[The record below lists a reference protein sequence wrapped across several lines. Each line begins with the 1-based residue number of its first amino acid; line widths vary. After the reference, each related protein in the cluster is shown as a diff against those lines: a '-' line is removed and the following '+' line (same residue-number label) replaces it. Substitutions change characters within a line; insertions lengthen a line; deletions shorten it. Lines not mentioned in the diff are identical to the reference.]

1 MGRLSLYIFII
12 ALMAL
17 PVVASTTALKPQ
29 ASAQPTPSHA
39 TVTLLHASSNI
50 ARRSEIV
57 IVAQAP
63 DVSHPPSIGTPAFL
77 TRLVELEPKL
87 SVLRSFRI
95 GSKAIV
101 VASMLRE
108 RLPAFKAAAAAVP
121 GVDFI
126 EADQRRNSTRL
137 NDPYFRGRGLWGQSF
152 DDQWAIKRVG
162 YTDDKKSAWA
172 KAGSDLKP
180 VTVAVV
186 DTGLDWYH
194 PDFAQESLWRN
205 AKEVPD
211 NGTDDD
217 GNGYI
222 DDVIGWNFIDNNN
235 KPWDHDGHGT
245 FVTGVIAAKSNNG
258 VGIAGINPA
267 ARIMVLKA
275 LDAFGKGYAS
285 MVAEA
290 ITYAADN
297 GARVINLSLGGRK
310 LTKVEQLAVDHARAK
325 GALLV
330 VAAGNAAV
338 EETDYSPGGLDG
350 VITVTATDRR
360 DRRAGFSNWGPH
372 IDIAAPGVDVLSL
385 RARNTD
391 LLSYIRGVKYELGK
405 GILGKDRAY
414 YRASGTSFATP
425 IVSGTLSLILSK
437 SPGLSGEAARRMVLN
452 SARDIETPGIDNYT
466 GYGLL
471 DAAAAL
477 SAKPDYFIESRI
489 AGVQA
494 VRVGGKVVLRVL
506 GSADADQ
513 FANATIFL
521 GKGQPPAKWFRVNV
535 PITKPVKK
543 GTLID
548 LPANLFKGSKR
559 WTIRLVTEHKGGS
572 TREVRFVLTL
582 G

>member
-1 MGRLSLYIFII
+1 MGRLKVLYSLIVV
-12 ALMAL
+12 ALL
-17 PVVASTTALKPQ
+17 VFVASTDALTIAGATRSNTSRLYEGSSVGVP
-29 ASAQPTPSHA
+29 ARVDVVVAARAQRAAPRDAA
-39 TVTLLHASSNI
+39 TVASDLHK
-50 ARRSEIV
+50 
-57 IVAQAP
+57 
-63 DVSHPPSIGTPAFL
+63 
-77 TRLVELEPKL
+77 LEPGL
-87 SVLRSFRI
+87 SVLRAFHI
-95 GSKAIV
+95 GREMIF
-101 VASMLRE
+101 VASVPRRQLA
-108 RLPAFKAAAAAVP
+108 AFKRVAAASKGIAFV
-121 GVDFI
+121 
-126 EADQRRNSTRL
+126 EADRRRGSTKL

-162 YTDDKKSAWA
+162 YTDDNKSAWA
-172 KAGSDLKP
+172 KAGGNLKP
-180 VTVAVV
+180 VTVAVI

-194 PDFAQESLWRN
+194 PDLAPGSLWRN
-205 AKEVPD
+205 AKEIPD
-211 NGTDDD
+211 NGVDDD
-217 GNGYI
+217 GNGYV

-235 KPWDHDGHGT
+235 KPWDYDGHGT
-245 FVTGVIAAKSNNG
+245 FVTGVIAAKQNNG
-258 VGIAGINPA
+258 VGMAGINPA
-267 ARIMVLKA
+267 ARIMVLRS

-290 ITYAADN
+290 IAYAADN

-310 LTKVEQLAVDHARAK
+310 LTKIEQLAVDHARAK

-330 VAAGNAAV
+330 VAAGNAAI
-338 EETDYSPGGLDG
+338 EEKDYSPGGLDG

-372 IDIAAPGVDVLSL
+372 VDIAAPGVDVLGL

-437 SPGLSGEAARRMVLN
+437 SPDLSAEVARRMVLN
-452 SARDIETPGIDNYT
+452 SARDIETAGIDNYT

-477 SAKPDYFIESRI
+477 TADPDFFVESRI
-489 AGVQA
+489 VGVKV
-494 VRVGGKVVLRVL
+494 VRVGGRVVLRVL
-506 GSADADQ
+506 GSADADR
-513 FANATIFL
+513 FGKATIFL
-521 GKGQPPAKWFRVNV
+521 GKGQPPTKWFKVN
-535 PITKPVKK
+535 IAIKKPVKK

-548 LPANLFKGSKR
+548 LRANLFKGSKR
-559 WTIRLVTEHKGGS
+559 WTIRLVTEHKDGAK
-572 TREVRFVLTL
+572 REARFGLTL